1 MKATIR
7 ADPTDIQF
15 SEMKT
20 DERSSFGETTV
31 SISFEVYYFSI
42 IFLFNKLLV
51 YCFATC
57 KTLYNVD

>member
-1 MKATIR
+1 MEYMKATIR

-31 SISFEVYYFSI
+31 SILWSL
-42 IFLFNKLLV
+42 LFFHNLMNYLFIV
-51 YCFATC
+51 
-57 KTLYNVD
+57 